1 MEIDVVSYMAEPRT
15 NRPKEVPKEV
25 PKAELAPIKPGKY
38 TPLGETI
45 VRRVEP
51 GTLNP
56 SEVVRE
62 MTLGDLGSDKFM

>member
-15 NRPKEVPKEV
+15 NRPTEV

-62 MTLGDLGSDKFM
+62 MTLGDLRSDKFM